1 MYSIKKILKTFY
13 GILFCFA
20 SCQQIVSLKIQIMK
34 KITKFSIVLWTL
46 LISVLSVSAIN
57 ITGKVTDESGT
68 GIPKVSITVKET
80 GRKTA
85 TDRKGLFSIE
95 ADANHHLA
103 FNHTEYP
110 EQNVAINGRTYLS
123 VILKSPV
130 AIVNESEA
138 VLSEVVVVG
147 YGTQKKTTLTGSVSS
162 IRIRGVGNS
171 NTAGSRATTDWNT
184 ENYSA
189 IHENGYKNAFDQPLS
204 TFSVDVDNASYSN
217 VRRMLNMGQLPPV
230 DAVRI
235 EEMINYFNYEYQL
248 PSKDAPYSI
257 NSELTVCPWNET
269 HQLLLVGLRAK
280 EIDKSHLPASNLVF
294 LLDVSGSMQDQNKL
308 PLVQSAMRMLVK
320 ELRPNDRVAIVVYAG
335 AAGIVLEST
344 TGNKKETIL
353 NAIDGLSA
361 GGSTAGGEG
370 IRLAY
375 KTASEH
381 FIKGG
386 NNRIILAT
394 DGDFNVGVS
403 STSEMERLVEKERE
417 SGIYMTVLGFGM
429 GNIKDDKMEA
439 IADKGNGNYAYIDNL
454 QEAHRMFV
462 KEFGGTLFTVAKDVK
477 FQLEFNPQNVK
488 GYRLIGYE
496 NRLLNKEDFKDD
508 KKDAGEM
515 GVGHRVTALYEIVP
529 AGSDEKFPTIDEL
542 KYQEREKES
551 VKHFSDELVT
561 IKTRFKTPDGT
572 QSYPINQVVTTK
584 ATGFS
589 DASANLRF
597 ASAVAGFGMLL
608 RKSEFSGNINYSKVT
623 EIAKNAK
630 GNDEEGY
637 RGEFVRLVKVAES
650 LSQTSA
656 EK

>member
-1 MYSIKKILKTFY
+1 
-13 GILFCFA
+13 
-20 SCQQIVSLKIQIMK
+20 MK

-46 LISVLSVSAIN
+46 LFSVLSVAAIN
-57 ITGKVTDESGT
+57 ITGKVADKSGV

-80 GRKTA
+80 GQTTA
-85 TDRKGLFSIE
+85 TDRKGSFSIE
-95 ADANHHLA
+95 ADAKHHLVFSHHA
-103 FNHTEYP
+103 YK
-110 EQNVAINGRTYLS
+110 EQNIAINGRTFLS
-123 VILKSPV
+123 VILLSTELVGKDSIV
-130 AIVNESEA
+130 A
-138 VLSEVVVVG
+138 LSECVVVG
-147 YGTQKKTTLTGSVSS
+147 YGTQRKVAVTGACAGVS
-162 IRIRGVGNS
+162 IRGARSLNFTENKNMANS
-171 NTAGSRATTDWNT
+171 MPATNWNT

-204 TFSVDVDNASYSN
+204 TFSVDVDNAAYSN
-217 VRRMLNMGQLPPV
+217 VRRILNMGQLPPV

-235 EEMINYFNYEYQL
+235 EEMINYFNYEYER
-248 PSKDAPYSI
+248 PTKDAPYSI
-257 NSELTVCPWNET
+257 NSELTVCPWNEN

-280 EIDKSHLPASNLVF
+280 EIDKSNLPASNLVF
-294 LLDVSGSMQDQNKL
+294 LIDVSGSMQEENKL
-308 PLVQSAMRMLVK
+308 PLVQSAMRILVN

-344 TGNKKETIL
+344 PGSQKETIL
-353 NAIDGLSA
+353 NAINGLSA

-370 IRLAY
+370 IKLAY
-375 KTASEH
+375 KTAREH

-403 STSEMERLVEKERE
+403 STSEMERLVEQERE
-417 SGIYMTVLGFGM
+417 SGTFITVLGFGM

-439 IADKGNGNYAYIDNL
+439 IADKGNGNYAYIDNI
-454 QEAHRMFV
+454 QEARRMFI

-488 GYRLIGYE
+488 AYRLIGYE
-496 NRLLNKEDFKDD
+496 NRLLNAEDFKDD

-529 AGSDEKFPTIDEL
+529 AGSDEKLPAIDEL
-542 KYQEREKES
+542 KYQKRKNES
-551 VKHFSDELVT
+551 MMKFSDELVT
-561 IKTRFKTPDGT
+561 VKTRYKTPDGT

-584 ATGFS
+584 ATKFS
-589 DASANLRF
+589 DASENIRF

-608 RKSEFSGNINYSKVT
+608 RNSEFAGNINYSKIA
-623 EIAKNAK
+623 EIAKKAK
-630 GNDEEGY
+630 GNDDEGY

-650 LSQTSA
+650 LAQSRA

>member
-1 MYSIKKILKTFY
+1 M
-13 GILFCFA
+13 
-20 SCQQIVSLKIQIMK
+20 
-34 KITKFSIVLWTL
+34 
-46 LISVLSVSAIN
+46 ISALSVAAIN
-57 ITGKVTDESGT
+57 ITGKVADESGA

-80 GRKTA
+80 GQKTSA
-85 TDRKGLFSIE
+85 DLKGLFRIE
-95 ADANHHLA
+95 ADAKHHLVFSHSA
-103 FNHTEYP
+103 YK
-110 EQNVAINGRTYLS
+110 EQSIAINGRTNLS
-123 VILKSPV
+123 VILWSTELVTKDSDM
-130 AIVNESEA
+130 
-138 VLSEVVVVG
+138 VLSECVVVG
-147 YGTQKKTTLTGSVSS
+147 YGTQRKVALTGAVSG
-162 IRIRGVGNS
+162 IRIRGVGS
-171 NTAGSRATTDWNT
+171 LNTAKNKYMAGSMSATEWNT

-189 IHENGYKNAFDQPLS
+189 IHENGYKNTFEQPLS

-235 EEMINYFNYEYQL
+235 EEMINYFNYEYER
-248 PSKDAPYSI
+248 PANDAPYSV

-280 EIDKSHLPASNLVF
+280 EMDKSNLPASNLVF

-308 PLVQSAMRMLVK
+308 PLVQSAMRMLVS

-344 TGNKKETIL
+344 TGNQKETIM
-353 NAIDGLSA
+353 NAIDGLIA

-375 KTASEH
+375 KTAREH

-417 SGIYMTVLGFGM
+417 SGIYITVLGFGM

-439 IADKGNGNYAYIDNL
+439 IADKGNGNYAYIDNI
-454 QEAHRMFV
+454 QEARRMFV

-488 GYRLIGYE
+488 AYRLIGYE
-496 NRLLNKEDFKDD
+496 NRLLNAEDFKDD

-529 AGSDEKFPTIDEL
+529 AGSDEKVPNIDEL
-542 KYQEREKES
+542 KYQKRKKES
-551 VKHFSDELVT
+551 MMRFNDELVN
-561 IKTRFKTPDGT
+561 IKTRYKMPDGT
-572 QSYPINQVVTTK
+572 QSFPINHVVTTK
-584 ATGFS
+584 STGFS
-589 DASANLRF
+589 DASENIRF

-608 RKSEFSGNINYSKVT
+608 RNSEFSGTINYSKVA
-623 EIAKNAK
+623 EIAKKAK

-650 LSQTSA
+650 LAQTSA